1 MREVESIGQAGVGQ
15 CAHGVKATT
24 HISETLSRGMATLI
38 EYDPMSP
45 PMGAMVYHDEA
56 AMLAH
61 LDTPRNPKAP
71 FLVRTRSGECRL
83 TPSAPAAEI
92 GFRAFRDLCACE
104 ECWHEPER
112 TVRAMDDLKAGLRT
126 RTCGRTG
133 APTHLSARW
142 EGVETPEC
150 RAKVLHTLLRRGAD
164 AGDPV

>member
-1 MREVESIGQAGVGQ
+1 
-15 CAHGVKATT
+15 
-24 HISETLSRGMATLI
+24 
-38 EYDPMSP
+38 
-45 PMGAMVYHDEA
+45 
-56 AMLAH
+56 MLAH
-61 LDTPRNPKAP
+61 LDVPRNPKAP

-83 TPSAPAAEI
+83 TPSAPAVEVAALDFVLFVLQPWI
-92 GFRAFRDLCACE
+92 SKPNLGFRAFRALCACE